1 LTRGH
6 FAEFEAVFGND
17 PLGAATSLAK
27 RKDTGEEGRFRCFS
41 RDWIADRNENLD
53 IAWLRDES
61 EDNGEE
67 LPEPAVLAQEA
78 MIELEG
84 AIAELQGI
92 LAELGEESLLLEEN

>member
-1 LTRGH
+1 
-6 FAEFEAVFGND
+6 
-17 PLGAATSLAK
+17 
-27 RKDTGEEGRFRCFS
+27 
-41 RDWIADRNENLD
+41 LD

-67 LPEPAVLAQEA
+67 LPEPVVLAQEA